1 MYSKIYQVLSKYDHI
16 RPYHDEEVNHA
27 LKAIGTH
34 PMVKSMLKFIY
45 PQASEEYILEQ
56 LGNCNSIRDFQTNVI
71 TRGVQNVLSRSS
83 HGLTNSGFDKLE
95 KDTAYF
101 YISNHRDILL
111 DTCLINLSLF
121 NNDLI
126 MTASAIGDNLVK
138 KSFLLELAKLNRNF
152 LVQRGLS
159 PREMLKS
166 SRLMSEY
173 MAEKILD
180 DNRSIWIA
188 HREGRTK
195 DGNDVTQQGVL
206 KMIALGKGKSSVFE
220 HFKKIKIVPIAI
232 SYEFD
237 PTDMYKIPELMA
249 KHYEEEYIKSSNE
262 DFNSILKGLTG
273 QKKRIHISAGEVLN
287 VELDEIANSGEP
299 ANKQFQ
305 QLATTID
312 KKIHS
317 QYKLWPTNYIA
328 YDMLHSSEKYLKE
341 YTDKEKRQF
350 ERRVERRI
358 DASDAVAYQNFL
370 AMYANPVFNKEQ
382 LNVKA

>member
-1 MYSKIYQVLSKYDHI
+1 MSKYDHI
-16 RPYHDEEVNHA
+16 RPYHDNEVNQA
-27 LKAIGTH
+27 LKAIGSH

-45 PQASEEYILEQ
+45 PQASEEYIQEQ
-56 LGNCNSIRDFQTNVI
+56 LDNCNSIRDFQTNVI
-71 TRGVQNVLSRSS
+71 TRGIQNVLSRSS
-83 HGLTNSGFDKLE
+83 HGLTTSGFDKLE
-95 KDTAYF
+95 KNTAYF

-111 DTCLINLSLF
+111 DTCLINISLF
-121 NNDLI
+121 NNDLV

-138 KSFLLELAKLNRNF
+138 KSFLMELARLNRNF

-166 SRLMSEY
+166 SKLMSEY
-173 MAEKILD
+173 MAKKILV

-195 DGNDVTQQGVL
+195 DGNDITQQGVL
-206 KMIALGKGKSSVFE
+206 KMMGLGKGSDSVFDY
-220 HFKKIKIVPIAI
+220 FKKIKIVPISI

-237 PTDMYKIPELMA
+237 PTDMYKMPELMA
-249 KHYEEEYIKSSNE
+249 KHYEEEYIKSTNE

-273 QKKRIHISAGEVLN
+273 QKKRIHISAGEVLD

-299 ANKQFQ
+299 ANKQYQ
-305 QLATTID
+305 QLATVID
-312 KKIHS
+312 DKI
-317 QYKLWPTNYIA
+317 QNNYKLWPTNYVA
-328 YDMLHSSEKYLKE
+328 YDMLHDTDKYKLE
-341 YTDKEKRQF
+341 YSDKEKRQF

-358 DASDAVAYQNFL
+358 DAADAVAFQNFL

-382 LNVKA
+382 LNGKA

>member
-83 HGLTNSGFDKLE
+83 HGLTTSGFDKLE

-206 KMIALGKGKSSVFE
+206 KMIALGKGDSSVFE

-317 QYKLWPTNYIA
+317 QYRLWPTNYIA
-328 YDMLHSSEKYLKE
+328 YDMLHNSEKYLKE

-358 DASDAVAYQNFL
+358 DTSDAVAYQNFL

>member
-1 MYSKIYQVLSKYDHI
+1 LSKYDHI

-27 LKAIGTH
+27 LKAIGSH
-34 PMVKSMLKFIY
+34 PMVKSMMKFIY
-45 PQASEEYILEQ
+45 PQASEEYVQEQ
-56 LGNCNSIRDFQTNVI
+56 LANCNSIRDFQTTVI
-71 TRGVQNVLSRSS
+71 TQGIQNVLSRSS
-83 HGLTNSGFDKLE
+83 HGLTTSGFDKLE
-95 KDTAYF
+95 NDTAYF

-111 DTCLINLSLF
+111 DTCLINISLYKH
-121 NNDLI
+121 DLT
-126 MTASAIGDNLVK
+126 MTASVIGDNLVR
-138 KSFLLELAKLNRNF
+138 KSFLMELARLNRNF
-152 LVQRGLS
+152 LVQRGLG

-166 SRLMSEY
+166 SKLMSEY
-173 MAEKILD
+173 MAEKVLK

-206 KMIALGKGKSSVFE
+206 KMMGLGKGDDSVFE
-220 HFKKIKIVPIAI
+220 YFKKIKIVPVSI

-237 PTDMYKIPELMA
+237 PTDMYKMPELMA

-273 QKKRIHISAGEVLN
+273 QKKRIHISAGEVLD

-305 QLATTID
+305 QLASVID
-312 KKIHS
+312 DKIH
-317 QYKLWPTNYIA
+317 QYYKLWPTNYVA
-328 YDMLHSSEKYLKE
+328 YDMLHKTEKYTEK

-370 AMYANPVFNKEQ
+370 SMYANPVLNKEQ
-382 LNVKA
+382 LNGKT